1 MALSFAAMKSAVEE
15 TITIRY
21 MLRCLGV
28 KVTAPTVILGD
39 NKGVIQNSAIDN
51 SLLKKKHV
59 AIAYHKTREAAASG
73 ICQPMWTDGRYNVA
87 DVLTKAQTIK
97 DFATLVGSVLHG

>member
-1 MALSFAAMKSAVEE
+1 MKSAVEE
-15 TITIRY
+15 LISVRY

-28 KVTAPTVILGD
+28 KVLYSSIMCGD
-39 NKGVIQNSAIDN
+39 NLGVIQNCSIPS

-73 ICQPMWTDGRYNVA
+73 IIHPVKTMSHDNFA
-87 DVLTKAQTIK
+87 DLLTKALPNAAFTELLNEMTIM
-97 DFATLVGSVLHG
+97 